1 VELCLLAIKQ
11 PRAAGQKMPPLDSCG
26 ADNPTV
32 HCEQEPGLISPDWQE
47 TFHRVFLY
55 LQTLKVPEEKALEL
69 TREAL
74 RLASN
79 NQRDSDSAGS
89 PSIPEAMR
97 ALRELLTKQ
106 LSLLKKES
114 FSQKDVFL
122 HENLKG
128 LSSMPPLNR
137 GFMVPNTI
145 DLIPWRTF
153 LVHSFKKAVTIVS
166 RPLNFLI
173 LFIFLILLFVLLTL
187 WK

>member
-1 VELCLLAIKQ
+1 
-11 PRAAGQKMPPLDSCG
+11 MPPLDSFG

-32 HCEQEPGLISPDWQE
+32 QSERKPDLVSPDWQE

-55 LQTLKVPEEKALEL
+55 LQTLNVPEGKALEF

-74 RLASN
+74 RLASS
-79 NQRDSDSAGS
+79 NQRDTTRS

-106 LSLLKKES
+106 LSLLRKES
-114 FSQKDVFL
+114 CSQKDVFL
-122 HENLKG
+122 HENLNG

-137 GFMVPNTI
+137 GFMVPDAI
-145 DLIPWRTF
+145 DLVPWRTF
-153 LVHSFKKAVTIVS
+153 LVRFVKRAVTIVPQ
-166 RPLNFLI
+166 PLNFLI

>member
-1 VELCLLAIKQ
+1 
-11 PRAAGQKMPPLDSCG
+11 MPPLDSFG

-32 HCEQEPGLISPDWQE
+32 HCEQKHGLISPDWQE
-47 TFHRVFLY
+47 AFHRVFLY
-55 LQTLKVPEEKALEL
+55 LQALNVPEAKALEL

-74 RLASN
+74 RLASS
-79 NQRDSDSAGS
+79 NQSDTAGS

-106 LSLLKKES
+106 ISLLRQES
-114 FSQKDVFL
+114 FSPKDVFL
-122 HENLKG
+122 HENLNG

-137 GFMVPNTI
+137 GFMVPDAI
-145 DLIPWRTF
+145 DLIPWLTF
-153 LVHSFKKAVTIVS
+153 LVRSLKSAVAIVY

-173 LFIFLILLFVLLTL
+173 LFIFLLLLFVFLIL

>member
-1 VELCLLAIKQ
+1 MSLH
-11 PRAAGQKMPPLDSCG
+11 DSFG
-26 ADNPTV
+26 ADNPTFL
-32 HCEQEPGLISPDWQE
+32 CERKPDLVSPDWQKA
-47 TFHRVFLY
+47 FHRVFLY
-55 LQTLKVPEEKALEL
+55 LQTLNVPEEKALEL

-74 RLASN
+74 RLASS
-79 NQRDSDSAGS
+79 NQRDTPGS

-97 ALRELLTKQ
+97 ALRELLTKH
-106 LSLLKKES
+106 LFLLRKES
-114 FSQKDVFL
+114 FSQKGAFL
-122 HENLKG
+122 GKNLNG

-137 GFMVPNTI
+137 GFMVPDAI

-153 LVHSFKKAVTIVS
+153 LVRSLKRAVIIIS

>member
-1 VELCLLAIKQ
+1 
-11 PRAAGQKMPPLDSCG
+11 MPPLDSFG

-32 HCEQEPGLISPDWQE
+32 QSERKPDLIFPDCQEAC
-47 TFHRVFLY
+47 HRVFLY
-55 LQTLKVPEEKALEL
+55 LQTLNVPEGKALEF
-69 TREAL
+69 TREAV
-74 RLASN
+74 RLASS
-79 NQRDSDSAGS
+79 NQRDTAGS

-106 LSLLKKES
+106 FSLLRKEP
-114 FSQKDVFL
+114 FSLKEAFL
-122 HENLKG
+122 HENLSG

-137 GFMVPNTI
+137 GFMVPDAI

-153 LVHSFKKAVTIVS
+153 LVRSLKSAVIIVS

-173 LFIFLILLFVLLTL
+173 LFIFLLILFVLLTL